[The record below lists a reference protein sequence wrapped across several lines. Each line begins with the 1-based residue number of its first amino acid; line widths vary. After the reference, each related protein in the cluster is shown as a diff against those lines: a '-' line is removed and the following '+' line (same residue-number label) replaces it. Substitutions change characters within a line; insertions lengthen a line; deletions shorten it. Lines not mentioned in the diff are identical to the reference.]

1 MTAPPSATE
10 GSLGA
15 PTDVRHMAEEINPAL
30 ADRQE
35 ACHPHQ
41 VRGGA
46 TSHAGVLIPIQ
57 PKVRQ
62 RKGVPGGFPVRFS
75 ESGEGARGPGGG
87 AKGPL
92 ELAALQA
99 S

>member
-46 TSHAGVLIPIQ
+46 TSHAGVITPVQ
-57 PKVRQ
+57 PKVPEANVR
-62 RKGVPGGFPVRFS
+62 GFLGGFPEHFS

-87 AKGPL
+87 ACGTPGT
-92 ELAALQA
+92 A
-99 S
+99 